1 MPGNRDSHFGRAV
14 KLRDICLPLGFFIV
28 LIAIWQFISM
38 QEVIAFWIVP
48 SPLAV
53 LRVFASSPQLIW
65 HHLKPTLLAAVTGL
79 GLSIILGSFTAVAM
93 NSSRLV
99 KQIIYPYML
108 ISQTV
113 PIIAIA
119 PLLIIWFGYGISSK
133 IFAVL
138 LMCFFPIALGLYDGF
153 RSVSVEQIR
162 LLASMGA
169 SPYKIFVLLKIPSAL
184 PNFFTGLKLAATYS
198 VMGAVIGEWLGGN
211 AGLGIY
217 MTRATKSY
225 QTAHVFAVI
234 IVIVL
239 LSMLLFGIVALLDRI
254 LLRWKYQH
262 EDEYLEAD

>member
-1 MPGNRDSHFGRAV
+1 M
-14 KLRDICLPLGFFIV
+14 KLRNIGLPLGFFFF
-28 LIAIWQFISM
+28 LLAIWQFISM
-38 QEVIAFWIVP
+38 QEIIAFWIVP
-48 SPLAV
+48 SPAAV
-53 LRVFASSPQLIW
+53 LNVFVSSPQLIW
-65 HHLKPTLLAAVTGL
+65 HHLKPTMLAAVSGL
-79 GLSIILGSFTAVAM
+79 VLSIILGSITAIAM
-93 NSSRLV
+93 NSSKFI
-99 KQIIYPYML
+99 KQIIYPYMV

-153 RSVSVEQIR
+153 RNVSVEQIC

-198 VMGAVIGEWLGGN
+198 VMGAVIGEWLGGSS
-211 AGLGIY
+211 GLGIY

-234 IVIVL
+234 VVIIL

-254 LLRWKYQH
+254 LLKWKYQH
-262 EDEYLEAD
+262 EDEYLETG